1 MHAEQALSGSSRF
14 EPLHLA
20 LGAWLHGATP
30 FCRIRRRLRSGS
42 HVTHCWGEQDSNPR
56 SRGLTPTYRIL
67 MRPEVGSASYPSG
80 EAAQGPAAAIANA
93 LADAAGVRV
102 REVPLTAQRVK
113 AAIGI

>member
-1 MHAEQALSGSSRF
+1 M
-14 EPLHLA
+14 
-20 LGAWLHGATP
+20 
-30 FCRIRRRLRSGS
+30 
-42 HVTHCWGEQDSNPR
+42 THCWGEQDSNPR

>member
-1 MHAEQALSGSSRF
+1 M
-14 EPLHLA
+14 
-20 LGAWLHGATP
+20 
-30 FCRIRRRLRSGS
+30 
-42 HVTHCWGEQDSNPR
+42 
-56 SRGLTPTYRIL
+56 L

-102 REVPLTAQRVK
+102 RKVPLTAQRVK

>member
-1 MHAEQALSGSSRF
+1 M
-14 EPLHLA
+14 
-20 LGAWLHGATP
+20 
-30 FCRIRRRLRSGS
+30 
-42 HVTHCWGEQDSNPR
+42 THCWGSRIRTLGP
-56 SRGLTPTYRIL
+56 RGLTPTYRML

>member
-1 MHAEQALSGSSRF
+1 ML
-14 EPLHLA
+14 
-20 LGAWLHGATP
+20 
-30 FCRIRRRLRSGS
+30 
-42 HVTHCWGEQDSNPR
+42 
-56 SRGLTPTYRIL
+56 
-67 MRPEVGSASYPSG
+67 VGSASYPSG

>member
-1 MHAEQALSGSSRF
+1 MIARRYPLLSNTPTVEVRFARDAL
-14 EPLHLA
+14 L
-20 LGAWLHGATP
+20 
-30 FCRIRRRLRSGS
+30 
-42 HVTHCWGEQDSNPR
+42 GEQDSNPR
-56 SRGLTPTYRIL
+56 SRGLTPTYRML

-80 EAAQGPAAAIANA
+80 EAAQGPATAIANA

>member
-1 MHAEQALSGSSRF
+1 M
-14 EPLHLA
+14 
-20 LGAWLHGATP
+20 
-30 FCRIRRRLRSGS
+30 
-42 HVTHCWGEQDSNPR
+42 THCWGEQDSNPR
-56 SRGLTPTYRIL
+56 SRGLTPTYRML

-80 EAAQGPAAAIANA
+80 EPAQGPAAIANA